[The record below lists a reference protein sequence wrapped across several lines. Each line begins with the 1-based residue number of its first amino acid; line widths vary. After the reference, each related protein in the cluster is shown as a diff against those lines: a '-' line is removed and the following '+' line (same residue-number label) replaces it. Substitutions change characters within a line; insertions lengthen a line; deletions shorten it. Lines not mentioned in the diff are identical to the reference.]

1 MTASKDDGI
10 LNVRI
15 IRDPETFL
23 GKGIAYV
30 QFVTKEL
37 MRLAIEKRNQSDFKG
52 RSIRVKKAVEAKRLE
67 KKRVKT
73 ETMIKE
79 RAEKK
84 AAYLEQKTEDEK
96 LLEKRGTKFEDAFE
110 SDDSHDEKMERA
122 KKEKKIKDKSKKIKK
137 QDEFAAHAFKIASRG
152 EKVAREINEEGIDIT
167 PKLGFNKKKQ
177 TLIQK

>member
-30 QFVTKEL
+30 QFTTKEL
-37 MRLAIEKRNQSDFKG
+37 MRLAIEKRNLSQFKG
-52 RSIRVKKAVEAKRLE
+52 RELRVKKAVEAKRLE
-67 KKRVKT
+67 KKRNKT

-84 AAYLEQKTEDEK
+84 AAFLEQKTEDEK
-96 LLEKRGTKFEDAFE
+96 LLANRGTKFEDAY
-110 SDDSHDEKMERA
+110 
-122 KKEKKIKDKSKKIKK
+122 
-137 QDEFAAHAFKIASRG
+137 
-152 EKVAREINEEGIDIT
+152 
-167 PKLGFNKKKQ
+167 
-177 TLIQK
+177 